1 MSTDELAGIAA
12 RLYGTAFDGFVPARA
27 EAAKELLAASAPTP
41 ETRALAAEVRTLP
54 KPSASAWAVNM
65 LARRRPELLAGLA
78 ELGTAMRRA
87 QDSLDAAALRSLG
100 RERRTQLAA
109 AVDAA
114 REAAAQQ
121 GRAISGAIATE
132 IEETLRAATAD
143 RGAADAVCSGRL
155 LRALSADGVDV
166 VDLDG
171 AVAVPG
177 APGPVTGLKAGPE
190 GAAKGPPPA
199 GKKAEGAGA
208 KAGAEERTEPRLR
221 AVGQRRPPGPS
232 ALERARAAL
241 EEASRA
247 ARSSRGEEHR
257 TAAAQKEA
265 TEQAEA
271 LAAEVT
277 RLAKELAAAEERLR
291 EARRQRESALT
302 AARQAGRAAD
312 RDRRREDLARERV
325 LRLGDTPA
333 D

>member
-27 EAAKELLAASAPTP
+27 EAAKELLAASAPNP
-41 ETRALAAEVRTLP
+41 EARALAAEVRTLP
-54 KPSASAWAVNM
+54 KPSVSAWAVNM

-87 QDSLDAAALRSLG
+87 QDSFDAAALRSLG
-100 RERRTQLAA
+100 RERRAQLAA

-121 GRAISGAIATE
+121 GRAISGTIATE

-177 APGPVTGLKAGPE
+177 ARGPATGVKAGQK
-190 GAAKGPPPA
+190 GAAGAPQPA
-199 GKKAEGAGA
+199 GPKTERAGA
-208 KAGAEERTEPRLR
+208 KATERSEPRLR

-232 ALERARAAL
+232 ASERARAAL
-241 EEASRA
+241 EEASEA
-247 ARSSRGEEHR
+247 ARTSRGEEDR
-257 TAAAQKEA
+257 TAAALNGA
-265 TEQAEA
+265 AEQAEA
-271 LAAEVT
+271 LAAEVA
-277 RLAKELAAAEERLR
+277 RLAKELAAAEERLW
-291 EARRQRESALT
+291 EARKQRESALT

-325 LRLGDTPA
+325 LRMGDTPA
-333 D
+333 G

>member
-1 MSTDELAGIAA
+1 MSTDQLAGIAA
-12 RLYGTAFDGFVPARA
+12 RLYATAFDAFVPARA
-27 EAAKELLAASAPTP
+27 AAAKELLAASEPTP
-41 ETRALAAEVRTLP
+41 ESLSLAAEVRTLP
-54 KPSASAWAVNM
+54 KPSVSAWAVNM

-114 REAAAQQ
+114 RDAAAQQ

-143 RGAADAVCSGRL
+143 RGAADAACSGRL

-166 VDLDG
+166 VNLDG

-177 APGPVTGLKAGPE
+177 APGPVTGVKAGPK
-190 GAAKGPPPA
+190 GATGAPRPSGE
-199 GKKAEGAGA
+199 KAAGAGA
-208 KAGAEERTEPRLR
+208 KATERSEPRLR

-232 ALERARAAL
+232 ALERAQAAL
-241 EEASRA
+241 EEASEA
-247 ARSSRGEEHR
+247 ALTSRGEEDR
-257 TAAAQKEA
+257 TAAALNEA
-265 TEQAEA
+265 AEQAEA
-271 LAAEVT
+271 LSAEVA

-291 EARRQRESALT
+291 EARKQRESAVT

-333 D
+333 G

>member
-12 RLYGTAFDGFVPARA
+12 RLYATAFDGFVPARA
-27 EAAKELLAASAPTP
+27 AAAKELLAASARTP
-41 ETRALAAEVRTLP
+41 ESRSLAAEVRTLP
-54 KPSASAWAVNM
+54 KPSVSAWAVNM
-65 LARRRPELLAGLA
+65 LARQRPELLAGLA

-87 QDSLDAAALRSLG
+87 QDSLDAAALRSLA

-109 AVDAA
+109 AVEAA
-114 REAAAQQ
+114 RDAAAQQ
-121 GRAISGAIATE
+121 GRAISAALATE

-177 APGPVTGLKAGPE
+177 APGPVTGVKAGPK
-190 GAAKGPPPA
+190 GATGAPRPSGE
-199 GKKAEGAGA
+199 KAAGAGA
-208 KAGAEERTEPRLR
+208 KATERSEPRLR

-232 ALERARAAL
+232 ALERAQAAL
-241 EEASRA
+241 EEASEA
-247 ARSSRGEEHR
+247 ALTSRGEEDR
-257 TAAAQKEA
+257 TAAALNEA
-265 TEQAEA
+265 AEQAEA
-271 LAAEVT
+271 LSAEVA

-291 EARRQRESALT
+291 EARKQRESAVT

-333 D
+333 G

>member
-1 MSTDELAGIAA
+1 MSTDQLAGIAA

-27 EAAKELLAASAPTP
+27 EAAKELLAASAPTQ
-41 ETRALAAEVRTLP
+41 ETRALAAEVRSLP
-54 KPSASAWAVNM
+54 KPSVSAWAVNM

-114 REAAAQQ
+114 RDAAAQQ
-121 GRAISGAIATE
+121 GRAISATIATE

-177 APGPVTGLKAGPE
+177 TPGLVTGVKSGPK
-190 GAAKGPPPA
+190 GATEAPQPA
-199 GKKAEGAGA
+199 GTKTEPAGA
-208 KAGAEERTEPRLR
+208 KAPERSEPRLR

-232 ALERARAAL
+232 ALERAQAAL
-241 EEASRA
+241 DEASEA
-247 ARSSRGEEHR
+247 ALTSRGEEDR
-257 TAAAQKEA
+257 TATALNEA
-265 TEQAEA
+265 TGQAEA
-271 LAAEVT
+271 LAAEVA
-277 RLAKELAAAEERLR
+277 RLTKELAAAEERLR
-291 EARRQRESALT
+291 EARKHRESALT

-333 D
+333 G

>member
-177 APGPVTGLKAGPE
+177 APGPVTGLKAGPQ
-190 GAAKGPPPA
+190 GAAKGPQPA

-208 KAGAEERTEPRLR
+208 KAGVQREPRLR

-241 EEASRA
+241 EEASGA